1 MRIPSIRAIEVRF
14 RAWRGNAPQDLTSYL
29 ARARVNL
36 GDVSITGTGASGGD
50 GVAASGDFTFLND
63 RPGSEPLH
71 PSAVSSWNRPN
82 PLLSPNRRLT
92 LDVRATPEGEA
103 TGSWVTIFDGLLD
116 SVRVRDNASRVEVR
130 ARDWAKV
137 MQATMMP
144 GDRQY
149 GTVGG
154 ERFDNV
160 IQQMLTDYVPN
171 APTLTV
177 VGTPNFFVEPY
188 TPAFGSV
195 WDAAQELVTQVGWYL
210 GMRRGPD
217 GQYRLTLM
225 DPPRSKTTADFVYT
239 GDDVITADVDRSDR
253 DVRNAFLVR
262 YVDAATREP
271 TQYPLAGPFVNQES
285 VAALGGLEKL
295 MVIDLGSTSQ
305 IGSAA
310 EAQTLVERANHD
322 LSSLFEG
329 TQVTLPITPELN
341 LFDTVAVEVEQI
353 GNRQLF
359 AVDSLQHEIS
369 IPASGG
375 NASFRTTISGLS
387 RVVGK
392 RHQWLD
398 LEVRPGSPNDV
409 QGAHQVRLPPPIV
422 SLTQGVP
429 GFVVIVD
436 GGPSAR
442 GVRAVGVEVHWSA
455 TNNFNPGP
463 STLRARG
470 SEERFEFTN
479 VTPGVRYYVRAR
491 SFDERGNYG
500 AFSAQ
505 LSVVAARV
513 EGEWL
518 ILDENVEIRGDFKV
532 SGENVELDAD
542 TIIKG
547 DFSVTG
553 SNVAINANTTF
564 AGNIR
569 MLGGGSGNTANLE
582 WYDGNTLKIILGQ
595 VPAGGFAGAPA
606 GFIGLVGPLGTGVH
620 IQGATE
626 AVPVP
631 FLTFNGTFPDVP
643 PAASV
648 TAGLNN
654 GQYQNWVTRDLPQPR
669 RVQITAF
676 ADTRLRANTGSNGN
690 RLALSHTEVWVRYRT
705 SPGGAWQAAA
715 PYARTFTASWY
726 QVQVLVNARVHNTSD
741 SSPAGSGTAVE
752 VVVNGVCTE
761 TLL

>member
-1 MRIPSIRAIEVRF
+1 MMRIPSIRAIEVRF
-14 RAWRGNAPQDLTSYL
+14 RAWRGNAPQDLTGYL
-29 ARARVNL
+29 GRARVNL

-50 GVAASGDFTFLND
+50 GVAASGDFTLLND
-63 RPGSEPLH
+63 RPGGEPLH

-92 LDVRATPEGEA
+92 LDVRATPEGQQP
-103 TGSWVTIFDGLLD
+103 GSWVTIFDGLLD

-160 IQQMLTDYVPN
+160 IQQMLTDYIPN

-285 VAALGGLEKL
+285 VDALGGLQKL

-359 AVDSLQHEIS
+359 AVDSLQHEVS

-375 NASFRTTISGLS
+375 NATFRTVISGLS

-442 GVRAVGVEVHWSA
+442 GVRAVGVEVHWST

-479 VTPGVRYYVRAR
+479 VTPGTRYYVRAR
-491 SFDERGNYG
+491 SFDERGNFG

-532 SGENVELDAD
+532 SGENVEID
-542 TIIKG
+542 G
-547 DFSVTG
+547 D
-553 SNVAINANTTF
+553 TTF
-564 AGNIR
+564 RGNITVQ
-569 MLGGGSGNTANLE
+569 G
-582 WYDGNTLKIILGQ
+582 DGNTGTLLFKQGASELLALGN
-595 VPAGGFAGAPA
+595 VSGKFGAPSGAVGIA
-606 GFIGLVGPLGTGVH
+606 GKLGTGAWFE
-620 IQGATE
+620 GAVT
-626 AVPVP
+626 
-631 FLTFNGTFPDVP
+631 FL
-643 PAASV
+643 
-648 TAGLNN
+648 TAGLEEW
-654 GQYQNWVTRDLPQPR
+654 QYSPTMGTL
-669 RVQITAF
+669 
-676 ADTRLRANTGSNGN
+676 SSSN
-690 RLALSHTEVWVRYRT
+690 RLATDSGAPRTILTVDLPAPRHLLFQLTSHFFYLLVSADSNYVAQGSHILKYRT
-705 SPGGAWQAAA
+705 SPSGIWLSTPDPRSFRLTNVTYLELQAQ
-715 PYARTFTASWY
+715 P
-726 QVQVLVNARVHNTSD
+726 LVNAYWANTGD
-741 SSPAGSGTAVE
+741 SCPPSARAYAYRLSWLAFEELP
-752 VVVNGVCTE
+752 
-761 TLL
+761 